1 MSKKKNKNK
10 REVTN
15 PPTIEELKVL
25 ELTYTAITIESG
37 LTMYKFSGCY
47 DNF

>member
-1 MSKKKNKNK
+1 MSKKKNNKK
-10 REVTN
+10 REVIN
-15 PPTIEELKVL
+15 PPTIDELKVL
-25 ELTYTAITIESG
+25 QPTYTAITIESG